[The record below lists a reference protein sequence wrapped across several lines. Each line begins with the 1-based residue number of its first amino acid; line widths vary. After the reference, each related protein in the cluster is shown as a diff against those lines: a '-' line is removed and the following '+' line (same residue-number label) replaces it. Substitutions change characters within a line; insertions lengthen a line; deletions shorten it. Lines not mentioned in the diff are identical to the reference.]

1 MAVLRT
7 HAVVSSVTRHGVRSG
22 IQRFERF
29 RKATGIDTQT
39 GETQGNTLIYT
50 MVNKRTIYSS
60 HSNSPP
66 NRRTILKKWKKK
78 FENYF
83 IAKRN
88 IIFDRPKFVSR
99 SQQVGESVDSIITDL
114 YGLERYCNF
123 GALKEELIRDRIIV
137 GLQNRELSEKL

>member
-50 MVNKRTIYSS
+50 MGEQADDIFISFKFTAEQEK
-60 HSNSPP
+60 NSEE
-66 NRRTILKKWKKK
+66 KKK
-78 FENYF
+78 
-83 IAKRN
+83 K
-88 IIFDRPKFVSR
+88 
-99 SQQVGESVDSIITDL
+99 
-114 YGLERYCNF
+114 
-123 GALKEELIRDRIIV
+123 IR
-137 GLQNRELSEKL
+137 KLLHRKKKHHL